1 MSQDLQVTLPNG
13 ETHTKSKVFYYAK
26 PTSDTVEF
34 FSAVHR
40 GSCQET
46 TNAGLTLAAQVEQK
60 IRESGRYAPN
70 EESAK
75 HFAEQTISTVRRPWD
90 TFRNYCVTIPM
101 SDESS
106 VKSLNRLIE
115 MSQSVRA
122 PVMVLATHSLVED
135 GSMNLIRDAGVYI
148 SPASEVCEGKLREM
162 NDLAQELKKSEDISV
177 WSANETA
184 TEEYPGMNIMSM
196 DWEDFKELERHGLIA
211 QSSKG
216 QSFKDWLRSWKRKLT
231 K

>member
-1 MSQDLQVTLPNG
+1 MSHDLHVKLPNG
-13 ETHTKSKVFYYAK
+13 KTHTKSKVFYYAK
-26 PTSDTVEF
+26 PTSDTIEF

-60 IRESGRYAPN
+60 LRESGRYAPN

-75 HFAEQTISTVRRPWD
+75 HFAEQTISTIRRPWKFSRD
-90 TFRNYCVTIPM
+90 YCVTIPM
-101 SDESS
+101 STESS
-106 VKSLNRLIE
+106 VKSLHQLTE

-122 PVMVLATHSLVED
+122 PVMVLATHSSVED
-135 GSMNLIRDAGVYI
+135 GSMNLIKDAGVYI
-148 SPASEVCEGKLREM
+148 SPASEVSEENLREM
-162 NDLAQELKKSEDISV
+162 NDLAQELKKSEDISA

-196 DWEDFKELERHGLIA
+196 DWEDFKELERHGLIT
-211 QSSKG
+211 QSSKE
-216 QSFKDWLRSWKRKLT
+216 QSFKDRLRSWKRKLT